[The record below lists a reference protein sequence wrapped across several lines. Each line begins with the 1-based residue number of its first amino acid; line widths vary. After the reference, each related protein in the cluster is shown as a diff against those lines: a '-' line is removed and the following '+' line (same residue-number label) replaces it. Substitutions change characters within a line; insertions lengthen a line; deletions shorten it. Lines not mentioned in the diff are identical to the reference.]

1 MKIKRLLAV
10 GGVAAVLIFGG
21 ASVASAA
28 PEFDCVDFGHQVDT
42 SAGDPYN
49 LDRDKDGIGCE
60 DQAAPPVKVPVPS
73 PTSTPTPTK
82 TPELAKTGAWGP
94 STHPIRWSIAASG
107 AIAVGAIVVVG
118 TAAYRAREN

>member
-10 GGVAAVLIFGG
+10 GGVAAVLTFGG

-60 DQAAPPVKVPVPS
+60 EQAAPPVKAPVPS
-73 PTSTPTPTK
+73 TTSTPTK

>member
-10 GGVAAVLIFGG
+10 GGVAAVLTFGG

-60 DQAAPPVKVPVPS
+60 EQAAPPVKAPVPS
-73 PTSTPTPTK
+73 TTPTPTK
-82 TPELAKTGAWGP
+82 PPELAETGAWGP
-94 STHPIRWSIAASG
+94 GTHPLRWYAASG
-107 AIAVGAIVVVG
+107 ALVAAGGVVYVVG
-118 TAAYRAREN
+118 KKRATR